1 MSRLIGIYGG
11 TFDPIHLG
19 HTNAAAEVQRK
30 LGLDEVRMLLSA
42 QPPHKNSPVLSALDR
57 YHLLLL
63 ALKGSL
69 ALHADDTEMQ
79 RPGPSYMVDT
89 LLGIRGSMPE
99 ARLILILGMEAFNG
113 LMSWYRWEDL
123 LKLAHIVITDRAGFD
138 NNMAPI
144 LKDYAA
150 PFLTDDK
157 SQLEAATH
165 GKIYH
170 LAVQP
175 VDISATQIRRLIKD
189 NKPVKQWL
197 SDDCLEEIKRRRFYA
212 STN

>member
-1 MSRLIGIYGG
+1 
-11 TFDPIHLG
+11 
-19 HTNAAAEVQRK
+19 
-30 LGLDEVRMLLSA
+30 MLLSS
-42 QPPHKNSPVLSALDR
+42 QPPHKNRPVLSALDR
-57 YHLLLL
+57 YNLLLL
-63 ALKGSL
+63 ALKGNSEL
-69 ALHADDTEMQ
+69 QADDAEMQ

-89 LLGIRGSMPE
+89 LSDIRRSMLD
-99 ARLILILGMEAFNG
+99 ARLMLILGMEAFNG

-138 NNMAPI
+138 NSMEPR
-144 LKDYAA
+144 LKIYTA

-157 SQLEAATH
+157 SQLVTATH

-175 VDISATQIRRLIKD
+175 VDISATQIRQLIKD

-197 SDDCLEEIKRRRFYA
+197 PDDCLEEIKRRRFYA